1 MYNSPLL
8 IKKEY
13 NRRYYLRHRQKLIA
27 AAIAY
32 EAQIRTNP
40 SALAHWRV
48 ARVKQHA
55 KRMQNPDWV
64 LKRRENHKKVDA
76 RRRTPERLAIKRTLE
91 VRRLTDP
98 IKAERH
104 RQTSSAF
111 QKNNKSYVKARKA
124 LRRAREANAEGA
136 WSAADFA
143 AILAK
148 QDNACFYCSDDIT
161 KRHHADHYIPLA
173 RGGSNW
179 PSNIVAACADCNHRK
194 GDKLPEEFNRAR
206 RSTAPGIC

>member
-1 MYNSPLL
+1 
-8 IKKEY
+8 
-13 NRRYYLRHRQKLIA
+13 
-27 AAIAY
+27 
-32 EAQIRTNP
+32 
-40 SALAHWRV
+40 
-48 ARVKQHA
+48 
-55 KRMQNPDWV
+55 MQNPDWV
-64 LKRRENHKKVDA
+64 LKRRDNHKKVDA
-76 RRRTPERLAIKRTLE
+76 RRRTPERLAIKRALE

-98 IKAERH
+98 SKAERH

-143 AILAK
+143 AILAR
-148 QDNACFYCSDDIT
+148 QSNACFYCSADIAEH
-161 KRHHADHYIPLA
+161 HHADHYIPLA

-194 GDKLPEEFNRAR
+194 RDKLPEEFIGRRKSRLPPPLIQTRCSDDSAPAR
-206 RSTAPGIC
+206 SLDQFTYAPPGGRPGWTEPTESAPIA